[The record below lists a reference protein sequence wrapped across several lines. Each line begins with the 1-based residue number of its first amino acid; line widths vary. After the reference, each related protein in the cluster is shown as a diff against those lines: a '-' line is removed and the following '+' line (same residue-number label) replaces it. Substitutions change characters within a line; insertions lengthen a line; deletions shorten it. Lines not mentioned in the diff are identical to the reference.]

1 MAEKHSGLLSKG
13 IKLSYKTSD
22 GGSSF
27 KTLKDL
33 QEIPE
38 LGGTPNKVDVT
49 TLDDEARAY
58 INGLI
63 EYGDLSFKFLYDKT
77 QFLELNGLTGIIDWK
92 VEFPDTLTATFSGES
107 SVKIDGEGIE
117 SATTYTLTLALSS
130 KIVFQ

>member
-1 MAEKHSGLLSKG
+1 MSEKHSGLLSKG
-13 IKLSYKTSD
+13 IKLSYKTSET
-22 GGSSF
+22 GTF

-92 VEFPDTLTATFSGES
+92 IEFPDTLTATFSGES

-117 SATTYTLTLALSS
+117 SATTYTLNLALSS
-130 KIVFQ
+130 KIVFA

>member
-22 GGSSF
+22 GGSF

-77 QFLELNGLTGIIDWK
+77 QFLELNGLTGVIDWK
-92 VEFPDTLTATFSGES
+92 IEFPDTLTATFSGES

-117 SATTYTLTLALSS
+117 SATSYTLNLALSS
-130 KIVFQ
+130 KIAFA

>member
-13 IKLSYKTSD
+13 IKLSYKTSE
-22 GGSSF
+22 SSGF

-63 EYGDLSFKFLYDKT
+63 EYGDLSFKFLYDKN
-77 QFLELNGLTGIIDWK
+77 QFLELNALTGIIDWK

-107 SVKIDGEGIE
+107 SVKINGEGVE
-117 SATTYTLTLALSS
+117 TATTYTLNLALSS
-130 KIVFQ
+130 KIVFA

>member
-22 GGSSF
+22 GGSF

-77 QFLELNGLTGIIDWK
+77 QFIELNGLTGIIDWK

-107 SVKIDGEGIE
+107 SVKINGEGIE
-117 SATTYTLTLALSS
+117 TATTYTLNLALSS
-130 KIVFQ
+130 KIVFA

>member
-13 IKLSYKTSD
+13 IKLSYKTSE
-22 GGSSF
+22 GSGF

-77 QFLELNGLTGIIDWK
+77 QFLELNALTGIIDWK

-117 SATTYTLTLALSS
+117 SATTYTLSLALSS
-130 KIVFQ
+130 KIVFA

>member
-1 MAEKHSGLLSKG
+1 MADKHSGLLSKG

-22 GGSSF
+22 GGSF

-77 QFLELNGLTGIIDWK
+77 QFLELNGLTGIIEWK

-107 SVKIDGEGIE
+107 SVKIDGEGVE
-117 SATTYTLTLALSS
+117 TATTYTLSLALSS
-130 KIVFQ
+130 KIVFA

>member
-13 IKLSYKTSD
+13 IKLSYKTSE
-22 GGSSF
+22 SSGF

-63 EYGDLSFKFLYDKT
+63 EYGDLSFKFLYDKN
-77 QFLELNGLTGIIDWK
+77 QFLELNALTGIIDWK

-107 SVKIDGEGIE
+107 SVKIDGEGVE
-117 SATTYTLTLALSS
+117 TATTYTLNLALSS
-130 KIVFQ
+130 KIVFA